1 MIDIK
6 EVIDFFDNIAD
17 KWDEM
22 EIRSDEVINKIM
34 DNGGIE
40 EGVSVLDVACGTGTM
55 IPDYL
60 KRNVAKVT
68 AIDVSPKMAEI
79 AERKFGRED
88 RVDVICGDAENDCR
102 LGNYDRIMIYNAF
115 PHFADPEKLIKSLS
129 ARLNPGGMLSVAH
142 GQSREKTDSHHKG
155 SAKHISDGLPEA
167 EDVAKIFSKFLRV
180 TVIVSDEKMYQV
192 VGIK

>member
-40 EGVSVLDVACGTGTM
+40 EGVSVLDVACGTGTL

-60 KRNVAKVT
+60 KRN
-68 AIDVSPKMAEI
+68 
-79 AERKFGRED
+79 
-88 RVDVICGDAENDCR
+88 
-102 LGNYDRIMIYNAF
+102 
-115 PHFADPEKLIKSLS
+115 
-129 ARLNPGGMLSVAH
+129 
-142 GQSREKTDSHHKG
+142 
-155 SAKHISDGLPEA
+155 
-167 EDVAKIFSKFLRV
+167 VAKIFSKFLRV